1 MRVSIG
7 VFAHNEEQ
15 QIGRMLRSLADQDL
29 VAEAPAGGISI
40 EIITL
45 ANGCTDSTVAAAN
58 AANAELQDKH
68 PGIRLRTEI
77 IPEPGKS
84 NTWNIYVH
92 RFSDPSAEFLIF
104 MDADIT
110 LIGPKTLKS
119 LVGVLLENQH
129 AQIAVD
135 LILKDLVFKR
145 NHSLF
150 ERASL
155 SATRLNRAGPPKL
168 AGSLYCARAQVVRRI
183 CMPKG
188 LLVEDGFLRAM
199 ITTQQFTEQEDF
211 SRLVR
216 APGAAHTFQAV
227 TNLRCLLKHEVRL
240 LIGTWMNVV
249 LFEHL
254 QTRVS
259 KTKRPAGA
267 LIHAWNQSSPDWFP
281 CLLKTPSTSR
291 TFRRC
296 SLSALLLPFRQVL
309 QSNPRGRLKRL
320 PTAFLRSAFTCC
332 ALVFARIL
340 IRKQIY
346 KW

>member
-15 QIGRMLRSLADQDL
+15 QIGRILSSLQEQDL
-29 VAEAPAGGISI
+29 VAEASAEGISI

-45 ANGCTDSTVAAAN
+45 ANGCTDSTAAAAD
-58 AANAELQDKH
+58 AANAELQNKH
-68 PGIRLRTEI
+68 PGIRLRTEV

-92 RFSDPSAEFLIF
+92 RFSDPSADFLIF

-110 LIGPKTLKS
+110 LIGPKTLRS
-119 LVGVLLENQH
+119 LVETLLGNQNAH
-129 AQIAVD
+129 ISVD
-135 LILKDLVFKR
+135 LILKDLAFKKS
-145 NHSLF
+145 HSLF

-155 SATRLNRAGPPKL
+155 SATRLNQAGPPKL
-168 AGSLYCARAQVVRRI
+168 AGSLYCARAQVARRI
-183 CMPKG
+183 WMPKG
-188 LLVEDGFLRAM
+188 LLVEDGFLKAM
-199 ITTQQFTEQEDF
+199 ITTEQFTEQEDQ

-216 APGAAHTFQAV
+216 APCAAHAFQAV
-227 TNLRCLLKHEVRL
+227 TNLRCLHKHEIRL

-254 QTRVS
+254 QASVS
-259 KTKRPAGA
+259 KTKQPAGA
-267 LIHAWNQSSPDWFP
+267 LIHAWNKSSPDWFP
-281 CLLKTPSTSR
+281 CLLNTTPRSR
-291 TFRRC
+291 TFQRFTI
-296 SLSALLLPFRQVL
+296 SAILLPFRQL
-309 QSNPRGRLKRL
+309 FQSNRGGRLKRL
-320 PTAFLRSAFTCC
+320 PTAFLRSAFTCY

-340 IRKQIY
+340 IRQQIY